1 MQFSHRKTTTLHQA
15 FQLTSR
21 MKIQNYPNVLYPAL
35 ENDQEIRLITIIP
48 GNNVP
53 IRTTLSKASLNDANE
68 SMPRYTALSYVW
80 GSPTPRK
87 CITCNDEEIT
97 VTANLEA
104 ALVLL
109 RDKSQETVIW
119 IDQLCINQNDYDE
132 RNKQVSM
139 MGCIYSM
146 AEQVAVWL
154 GPSDNDTSR
163 VWSLLLD
170 LGRLRDFAKLEVYD
184 LALRDEPHGSWV
196 NAEMNINAKVQ
207 NMALHEAQK
216 KLPDLPPATDP
227 LWQAVKRFL
236 GRPWFFRMWTF
247 QEVIMSKKCMVWCGD
262 FYMSLNLLQNA
273 CLGMENAGFDAS
285 AGIQQ
290 NVTFLETQNSRFKAG
305 STSSL
310 RWLLEA
316 NRTRA
321 ATEPGDMIYALRG
334 VISPQLA
341 SSIDF
346 DYRSALGLVYAKAAR
361 FCIESEKAL
370 TVLGSVEYRRTEE
383 SRNEMPSWVP
393 DWRFPT
399 SVQVDFSMRRS
410 DQSKFF
416 DASNNESPRMVGN
429 QEERKLVLKGFVV
442 ATIVEFYDVKTHLEL
457 KAHGASRRFPP
468 ERFQLDKWKYM
479 YKAASSRTCFPPSSI
494 KQPEQAD
501 HIMASMWSK
510 SVDDPLT
517 EEQSVEMAYRRTVT
531 ADLLPR
537 PKSRLNE
544 RETELGF
551 PSYTSWR
558 NLGYPD
564 PVPMEVLH
572 EHDYYVTK
580 VMSNREFFVAKDD
593 TSSYMGVVMG
603 VPTDG
608 DCVCILLG
616 GDTPFVLRPKGPGE
630 WQLIAE
636 AYVHGIMDGE
646 AMTRAAEEGFECQD
660 FALV

>member
-1 MQFSHRKTTTLHQA
+1 MVNRITTHHD
-15 FQLTSR
+15 
-21 MKIQNYPNVLYPAL
+21 PDVLYPAL

-48 GNNVP
+48 EKNVP
-53 IRTTLSKASLNDANE
+53 IRITLSKASLDETNE
-68 SMPRYTALSYVW
+68 TIPRYTALSYVW

-87 CITCNDEEIT
+87 SITCNDEEVT
-97 VTANLEA
+97 VTANLEG
-104 ALVLL
+104 ALVQL
-109 RDKSQETVIW
+109 RDKSQEKVIW
-119 IDQLCINQNDYDE
+119 IDQLCINQNDHNE
-132 RNKQVSM
+132 RSKQVSM
-139 MGCIYSM
+139 MGRIYFM

-154 GPSDNDTSR
+154 GPSDHDTPML
-163 VWSLLLD
+163 WSLFLD
-170 LGRLRDFAKLEVYD
+170 LGSLRDFAKIEVYD
-184 LALRDEPHGSWV
+184 LALRNKPRGLSWKKPEV
-196 NAEMNINAKVQ
+196 DVNAKVQ

-236 GRPWFFRMWTF
+236 ERPWFSRMWTF
-247 QEVIMSKKCMVWCGD
+247 QEVIMSKKCMVWCGE
-262 FYMSLNLLQNA
+262 FYMSLHLLQNA
-273 CLGMENAGFDAS
+273 CLGMENTGFDRA

-290 NVTFLETQNSRFKAG
+290 NVTFVENQNSRFMAG
-305 STSSL
+305 STFSL
-310 RWLLEA
+310 RSLLEV

-321 ATEPGDMIYALRG
+321 ATEPRDMIYALRG
-334 VISPQLA
+334 VIDPQLA
-341 SSIDF
+341 KSIDV
-346 DYRSALGLVYAKAAR
+346 DYRSALGVVYARAAR
-361 FCIESEKAL
+361 FCIEREKAL

-393 DWRFPT
+393 DWRFPA
-399 SVQVDFSMRRS
+399 SVNVDLSMRRS

-416 DASNNESPRMVGN
+416 GASNNELPRLVGD
-429 QEERKLVLKGFVV
+429 QEERRLVLKGFVV
-442 ATIVEFYDVKTHLEL
+442 ATLVGFHDTKTHLEME
-457 KAHGASRRFPP
+457 AHMTSRRFLLQ
-468 ERFQLDKWKYM
+468 RFQLDKWKYM
-479 YKAASSRTCFPPSSI
+479 YEAAASRTCFPASSI

-501 HIMASMWSK
+501 HIMASIWSK
-510 SVDDPLT
+510 SVNDPLT
-517 EEQSVEMAYRRTVT
+517 EDQSLEIAYRRTIT

-537 PKSRLNE
+537 PKTRLSE

-551 PSYTSWR
+551 PAYTSWR
-558 NLGYPD
+558 NLGHPD

-572 EHDYYVTK
+572 EHDCHVAQ

-616 GDTPFVLRPKGPGE
+616 GDTPFVLRPKGRGE
-630 WQLIAE
+630 WQLVAE

-646 AMTRAAEEGFECQD
+646 AMVRTAEKGFEYHD